1 MGIGAAESAEST
13 VVARALPE
21 TLRDNGFGVLGLVQ
35 AIGDT
40 GSTVVVAA
48 VGQHLN
54 NAAFPSNATGNVAM
68 TAGRHNHARV
78 ARAAVSAS
86 SAAREVAGRG
96 GRIITHR
103 RHLQIDCCS

>member
-1 MGIGAAESAEST
+1 MGIGAAEPAEST

-21 TLRDNGFGVLGLVQ
+21 TLRGNGFGVLGLVQ

-40 GSTVVVAA
+40 GSTVVGLLSVSTSTM
-48 VGQHLN
+48 LR
-54 NAAFPSNATGNVAM
+54 SRRNATGNVAM
-68 TAGRHNHARV
+68 TAGRHNHARA

-86 SAAREVAGRG
+86 SAAREVACRG
-96 GRIITHR
+96 GRIVTHR